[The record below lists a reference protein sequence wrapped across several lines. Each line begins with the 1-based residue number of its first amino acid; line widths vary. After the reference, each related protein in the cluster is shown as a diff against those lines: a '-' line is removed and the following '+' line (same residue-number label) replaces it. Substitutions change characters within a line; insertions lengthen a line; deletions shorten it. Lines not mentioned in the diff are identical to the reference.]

1 MSATERRLLTPVGLM
16 AVLGLLAALAGDPRI
31 FAFAVPA
38 PPTGL
43 TAVVSGSTV
52 ALTWQSGGG
61 RGHPYRREAGSVP
74 ERRDLGAWPT
84 IAPGLTATGVP
95 AGR

>member
-61 RGHPYRREAGSVP
+61 SYWREAGSAP
-74 ERRDLGAWPT
+74 GQRDLGAWPT